1 MEGERMKQVKIVSQ
15 RLCIFLLILLSI
27 SGIVGEKVCLAVENT
42 EGSLTIQLNDIGT
55 PRKNVEFV
63 VYKIADL
70 DIENSRWILD
80 EKVSIL
86 EKNLDLNQEKTASIW
101 KKEALEL
108 TEIVRKT
115 NISSVLG
122 VTDENGCMT
131 LQGLEKGM
139 YLIVQND
146 EAEYG
151 TVLPFLVLIPKQ
163 INGEW
168 KYEVI
173 ASPKGEIIGPEEEV
187 PSEPVDTGDDVSY
200 GGYFLMLI
208 GSVSILSLIL
218 AFKKTKNVNRFL
230 AFLMTFIIAS
240 SVSMSVSAE
249 GSDTKTIP
257 EWATNVV
264 IESAPDD
271 QYVYQF
277 SDSCPLYQRGQYRF
291 GCGYYNCAPSPIIL
305 LVDGSE
311 YNEALGTTWTAN
323 SLEYTPG
330 VSNYELV
337 YCADFETDTVSDQ
350 FYKKVNVEDS
360 TYFESVEDAYRLRA
374 IVANTYPFVSAVDMV
389 KSLYEQGIITDESIL
404 LNGKTFD
411 EELTTADIDV
421 GQLIAATQM
430 AIWVV
435 CNDSME
441 YAYVNAGTHT
451 YYTLH
456 PDNTNMQPEGKL
468 NQVKGYPNADSET
481 ETEFDMTEGQAA
493 NINAIYEYLMNLE
506 PVTEEEADRLGQ
518 LAITELD
525 YEAAKTGT
533 GNYDVTVKILLNT
546 AIKTSDNLTIKV
558 TASKPDSNGNKIEVE
573 KVFESLGTNEVV
585 GKEFSF
591 LLKDV
596 PAASEITIE
605 LSGDQ
610 YLNQGV
616 YFYEPYLREGEN
628 ERTSSQNMVGAS
640 VGYTPVKASASFN
653 IDEEEIVWETK
664 MPSTGGI
671 GITWFYST
679 GILCTALYFCLNI
692 NQKYKSQK

>member
-1 MEGERMKQVKIVSQ
+1 MKQVKIVSQ

-86 EKNLDLNQEKTASIW
+86 KKNLDLNQEKTASIW

-151 TVLPFLVLIPKQ
+151 TVLPFLVSIPKQ

-173 ASPKGEIIGPEEEV
+173 ASPKGEIIGPEEEI

-291 GCGYYNCAPSPIIL
+291 GCGYYNWRRVQLSYWL
-305 LVDGSE
+305 T
-311 YNEALGTTWTAN
+311 EA
-323 SLEYTPG
+323 SIMKPLE
-330 VSNYELV
+330 
-337 YCADFETDTVSDQ
+337 
-350 FYKKVNVEDS
+350 
-360 TYFESVEDAYRLRA
+360 
-374 IVANTYPFVSAVDMV
+374 
-389 KSLYEQGIITDESIL
+389 
-404 LNGKTFD
+404 
-411 EELTTADIDV
+411 
-421 GQLIAATQM
+421 
-430 AIWVV
+430 
-435 CNDSME
+435 
-441 YAYVNAGTHT
+441 
-451 YYTLH
+451 LH
-456 PDNTNMQPEGKL
+456 GLQ
-468 NQVKGYPNADSET
+468 
-481 ETEFDMTEGQAA
+481 
-493 NINAIYEYLMNLE
+493 
-506 PVTEEEADRLGQ
+506 
-518 LAITELD
+518 
-525 YEAAKTGT
+525 
-533 GNYDVTVKILLNT
+533 
-546 AIKTSDNLTIKV
+546 
-558 TASKPDSNGNKIEVE
+558 
-573 KVFESLGTNEVV
+573 
-585 GKEFSF
+585 
-591 LLKDV
+591 
-596 PAASEITIE
+596 
-605 LSGDQ
+605 
-610 YLNQGV
+610 
-616 YFYEPYLREGEN
+616 
-628 ERTSSQNMVGAS
+628 
-640 VGYTPVKASASFN
+640 
-653 IDEEEIVWETK
+653 IVWNTLQAFLIMSWCIVRISK
-664 MPSTGGI
+664 R
-671 GITWFYST
+671 
-679 GILCTALYFCLNI
+679 ILYQISFI
-692 NQKYKSQK
+692 KK